1 MELQENINYT
11 DAYEELMDIVQEI
24 ENGDISVD
32 VLSEKVKR
40 ASMLLRF
47 CKEKLKQ
54 TEVDVDQIL
63 KDLSEDS

>member
-1 MELQENINYT
+1 MELQENMNYT
-11 DAYEELMDIVQEI
+11 DAYQELMDIVQEI

-63 KDLSEDS
+63 KDLSEES

>member
-11 DAYEELMDIVQEI
+11 DAYQELMDIVQEI